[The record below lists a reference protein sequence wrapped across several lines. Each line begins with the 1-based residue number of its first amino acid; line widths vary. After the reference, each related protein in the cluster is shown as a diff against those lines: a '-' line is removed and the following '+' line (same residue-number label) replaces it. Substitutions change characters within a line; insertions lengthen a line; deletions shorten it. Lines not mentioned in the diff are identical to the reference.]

1 MDDFFEFPNFTNLD
15 NYYSQKVATGNIHR
29 GFIYYSKNEY
39 SLPNGKNNIVI
50 DTRKIKE
57 NAKYV
62 NLGELE
68 FSNLNKYF
76 AFTVDFTGNENQ
88 KLYYSETSDW
98 KLQELKDVNI
108 SDNYCFIGDTLYYT
122 QFDSTFR
129 TFRVKDWNGK
139 IIFQENNKEMSV
151 SIYPDIEA
159 RGLIIQ
165 VSSYNETEF
174 LHYFNNKLSVVFHRK
189 MSEIGFF
196 DYSHEYRMYY
206 ISIADRGFA
215 EIPATEKINLPN
227 FNKYKVFS
235 GIVDDFI
242 SKGRDTIILSRS
254 IKTGI
259 QELWRYRGLKLT
271 LIPTVNQISNYS
283 LPGKFR
289 QERRNR
295 ESVYIYFS
303 NTNTPETV
311 LEYSFNE
318 NKFVKKITNP
328 SISIPKDITGKT
340 IQVEGIP
347 VTLIRNK
354 KKSNKVFLM
363 VYGAYSMVY
372 CPKYNKLIESILNL
386 GFDICIAHVRGG
398 GEKGLGWYLDGK
410 LLKKKNSFNDALTVA
425 RWLDYP
431 KKVIFGRSA
440 GGLTAGATLNLQ
452 PELFSGAILQ
462 VPFVNPLKTMSNP
475 TIPLTIAEYSEIG
488 NPAIPRYYKYISEY
502 DPVENINP
510 YLEYPPI
517 LLIGGKR
524 DPRVLA
530 SEPKAYYKKMKKINP
545 DVNFVLQ
552 DYGHFGPTNK
562 KEKEEERKL
571 FINFLKKI

>member
-1 MDDFFEFPNFTNLD
+1 MDNFFEFPNFTNLD

-68 FSNLNKYF
+68 FSNLNKYA
-76 AFTVDFTGNENQ
+76 AFSVDFTSNENQ
-88 KLYYSETSDW
+88 KLYYTTTSDW
-98 KLQELKDVNI
+98 KLKELKDVNI

-139 IIFQENNKEMSV
+139 VIFQENNKEMSV

-196 DYSHEYRMYY
+196 DYSHEYQMYY

-215 EIPATEKINLPN
+215 EIPASEKINLPN

-271 LIPTVNQISNYS
+271 LIPTENVISNYS

-295 ESVYIYFS
+295 ESVYIYLS
-303 NTNTPETV
+303 NTFTPETV

-318 NKFVKKITNP
+318 NKFVKKIVNP

-347 VTLIRNK
+347 VTLIKNK
-354 KKSNKVFLM
+354 KKSDRVFLM
-363 VYGAYSMVY
+363 VYGAYSTVY
-372 CPKYNKLIESILNL
+372 CPKYNKLIESILKL

-398 GEKGLGWYLDGK
+398 GEKGLGWYLNGK

-545 DVNFVLQ
+545 DVSFILQ

-571 FINFLKKI
+571 FISFLKKI